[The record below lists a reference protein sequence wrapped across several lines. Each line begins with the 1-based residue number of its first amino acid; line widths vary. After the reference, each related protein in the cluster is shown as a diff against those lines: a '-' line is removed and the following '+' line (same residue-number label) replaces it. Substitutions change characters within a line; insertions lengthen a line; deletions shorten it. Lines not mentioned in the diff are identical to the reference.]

1 MLRNPR
7 GKDTSQDDTSVVID
21 TITIPRRVI
30 LRLGGRLSS
39 SVEPIIPFRTSP
51 QGLCTCFDASET
63 FCFQCD
69 EQTVGPE

>member
-30 LRLGGRLSS
+30 LRLEAVYLLLSS
-39 SVEPIIPFRTSP
+39 PSFR
-51 QGLCTCFDASET
+51 SEHLLKAYAHVSML
-63 FCFQCD
+63 QRLLL
-69 EQTVGPE
+69 PMR